1 MKQLIKLGS
10 LSILAAAA
18 SLAMPLTANAG
29 SIGYESN
36 LSTVLTTP
44 VTINVKL
51 SEELAYR
58 ANNLPK
64 KLSDRG
70 TGLSTNNGFSGN
82 GFYGEESLEDLRQDL
97 VEDIT
102 RRLEKEGFQVA
113 ENAPATLVLTIE
125 DVKNNRPTFEQL
137 SREPSLSYQSFGIGG
152 AELSGELFNA
162 SGTSL
167 GTMDYRWYDS
177 FIQNAN
183 FASGTWTD
191 TQRAFDRFSR
201 KVADDLAE

>member
-1 MKQLIKLGS
+1 MKQSIKLGA
-10 LSILAAAA
+10 LSIIAA
-18 SLAMPLTANAG
+18 SIGFAAPLTASAG
-29 SIGYESN
+29 GVGYESN

-44 VTINVKL
+44 VSVDVKL
-51 SEELAYR
+51 SDELAFR
-58 ANNLPK
+58 ANNLPE

-70 TGLSTNNGFSGN
+70 SGLSTNNGFSGN
-82 GFYGEESLEDLRQDL
+82 GFYGEDSLEDLRKDL
-97 VEDIT
+97 FEDIT
-102 RRLEKEGFQVA
+102 RRLEKEGLQVA
-113 ENAPATLVLTIE
+113 ENAPAKLALTIE

-152 AELSGELFNA
+152 AELKGELFDSA
-162 SGTSL
+162 GVSL

-191 TQRAFDRFSR
+191 TKRAFGRFSK
-201 KVADDLAE
+201 KVAEDLAG

>member
-1 MKQLIKLGS
+1 MKQSIKLGA
-10 LSILAAAA
+10 LSIIAA
-18 SLAMPLTANAG
+18 SIGFAAPLTASAG
-29 SIGYESN
+29 GVGYESN
-36 LSTVLTTP
+36 LSTVLATP
-44 VTINVKL
+44 VSVDVKL
-51 SEELAYR
+51 SDELAFR

-70 TGLSTNNGFSGN
+70 TGLNTNNGFSGN
-82 GFYGEESLEDLRQDL
+82 GFYGEEALEDLRLDL
-97 VEDIT
+97 FEDIT
-102 RRLEKEGFQVA
+102 RRLEKEGLQVA
-113 ENAPATLVLTIE
+113 ENAPAKLVLTIE

-152 AELSGELFNA
+152 AELKGELFDA
-162 SGTSL
+162 SGISL

-191 TQRAFDRFSR
+191 TKRAFGRFSK
-201 KVADDLAE
+201 KVAEDLAG

>member
-1 MKQLIKLGS
+1 MKQSIKLGA
-10 LSILAAAA
+10 LSIIAA
-18 SLAMPLTANAG
+18 SIGFAVPLTASAG
-29 SIGYESN
+29 GTGYESN
-36 LSTVLTTP
+36 LSTVLATP
-44 VTINVKL
+44 VSVNVKL
-51 SEELAYR
+51 SDELAFR

-70 TGLSTNNGFSGN
+70 SARSLNDGFSGN
-82 GFYGEESLEDLRQDL
+82 GFYGEDSLEELRQDL

-102 RRLEKEGFQVA
+102 KRLQKEGFEVA

-125 DVKNNRPTFEQL
+125 NVKNNRPTFEQL
-137 SREPSLSYQSFGIGG
+137 SREPSLSYQSYGIGG
-152 AELSGELFNA
+152 AELSGELLDAN
-162 SGTSL
+162 GTSL

-183 FASGTWTD
+183 YASGTWTD

-201 KVADDLAE
+201 KVAKDLVG